1 MSDSTKNSNIEA
13 GGQNDPLVDS
23 LLRQFADTQGEA
35 NEDFLTNVERAIDE
49 SEIIVPIARSHKWK
63 KSLAWAGGIA
73 AVIAIGFSGWFSA
86 VKNEPPK
93 GWVSHSEYS
102 TGGKEIVHSVAAST
116 GRSEETNGFSTETNI
131 AFDDIRFSTKEDL
144 SFVHGA
150 KPGTELNL
158 SEVGKPT
165 GMILFGTNE
174 SKIDSMD
181 DFLEFTERRW
191 AITGE
196 NSSDRRATSIS
207 GLAPVDGNINVQ
219 AGADI
224 SMPGASTSDGSGNSS
239 PGYAQ
244 MGSGDYDSS
253 KRADSNVSGTG
264 SVINERESGRDAK
277 PAVIG
282 YRDSSSTRG
291 LNPTVTGVAV
301 SADKKGYDSFDY
313 ESGARMKTPTKSDAS
328 STAAKS
334 KSEFRNTQP
343 GHEGRS
349 AGKVTLTDSESKVL
363 VYGGRKS
370 DGLAVTVPP
379 PTSVAKPSN
388 TVVTAG
394 GRIALGVG
402 GNMNGPEGGP
412 NTVGD
417 SLDTSVDD
425 IAKKPAVA
433 SLIAPAQSKMMF
445 GQKEALPSQTS
456 LATTLGRSP
465 SHSTGVGIAPNPVE
479 SGSTRYGALID
490 NAWTSPLNDP
500 LSTFSIDVD
509 TASWTNV
516 RGMIRSGITADQI
529 PNDSVRIEEMIN
541 YFDWDYSQPK
551 GDHPFAFAVEEAACP
566 WNADNR
572 LLRVGIQGLEAPK
585 RKRPDANLVF
595 LLDVSGSMN
604 QSNKLPLVK
613 KAISILVEELD
624 ENDRVTMVVY
634 AGAEGVALPPTSG
647 RNQATISAALRKLN
661 AGGSTNGGAG
671 IKLAY
676 KLAAEQFIK
685 DGINRVILC
694 TDGDFNVGLTGNDEL
709 VKMVE
714 RKAKSGVFLSVCGFG
729 QDNLNDSML
738 EKITN
743 KGNGNYFFIDTPRE
757 ARKVFLK
764 DMMGTLLTIAK
775 DVKIQME
782 FNPAKVAAY
791 RLIGY
796 ANRRLNAE
804 DFENDKV
811 DAGEVGSGHS
821 VTALYEVIPVGSE
834 NDPRSKVT
842 SNLRYQKEV
851 APPKPEPKREI
862 IPSDELA
869 LLKLRYKR
877 PNEEVSILMEQAI
890 MPSGKNIKAASKDY
904 QFASAVAL
912 FGMIL
917 REHDSAKGQGI
928 GDVLKL
934 AEKGMGNDPHGYRAE
949 FVKMVR
955 KLKVAD
961 KE

>member
-1 MSDSTKNSNIEA
+1 MSDSTKNPNINA
-13 GGQNDPLVDS
+13 GGQSDPLVDS
-23 LLRQFADTQGEA
+23 ILRQFADTQGEA
-35 NEDFLTNVERAIDE
+35 DEDFLAQVESSIDE
-49 SEIIVPIARSHKWK
+49 SEIIVPIARSLKWR
-63 KSLAWAGGIA
+63 KSLAWASGIA
-73 AVIAIGFSGWFSA
+73 AVIAIGMGAWFTTVTYEKKYPGQPQIVA
-86 VKNEPPK
+86 T
-93 GWVSHSEYS
+93 VSDESLMEIETLGRPVRTSRAIVATSE
-102 TGGKEIVHSVAAST
+102 
-116 GRSEETNGFSTETNI
+116 
-131 AFDDIRFSTKEDL
+131 L
-144 SFVHGA
+144 SSNQ
-150 KPGTELNL
+150 P
-158 SEVGKPT
+158 SVGKPD
-165 GMILFGTNE
+165 E
-174 SKIDSMD
+174 SNSFIWSESEVTD
-181 DFLEFTERRW
+181 EGRIAFT
-191 AITGE
+191 A
-196 NSSDRRATSIS
+196 
-207 GLAPVDGNINVQ
+207 
-219 AGADI
+219 
-224 SMPGASTSDGSGNSS
+224 
-239 PGYAQ
+239 
-244 MGSGDYDSS
+244 
-253 KRADSNVSGTG
+253 GTG
-264 SVINERESGRDAK
+264 SKGKTLTPNDGYNGNHQGRGQAAPIMIDDTVNISGRMIRRELPISPGEEIDTAK
-277 PAVIG
+277 
-282 YRDSSSTRG
+282 
-291 LNPTVTGVAV
+291 VTY
-301 SADKKGYDSFDY
+301 KR
-313 ESGARMKTPTKSDAS
+313 E
-328 STAAKS
+328 AKS
-334 KSEFRNTQP
+334 ELRYTQRGYVDP
-343 GHEGRS
+343 
-349 AGKVTLTDSESKVL
+349 
-363 VYGGRKS
+363 KS
-370 DGLAVTVPP
+370 DGLGVSVPP
-379 PTSVAKPSN
+379 SKSMAKPST

-394 GRIALGVG
+394 GTIALGG
-402 GNMNGPEGGP
+402 GGKIR
-412 NTVGD
+412 D
-417 SLDTSVDD
+417 SLDTSIYE
-425 IAKKPAVA
+425 IAKEPAVVG
-433 SLIAPAQSKMMF
+433 LITAAPSKMMF
-445 GQKEALPSQTS
+445 GQKMDSPTQTS

-465 SHSTGVGIAPNPVE
+465 THPTGSTRTPNPVE
-479 SGSTRYGALID
+479 SRSTRYGSLID

-529 PNDSVRIEEMIN
+529 PNDAIRIEEMIN
-541 YFDWDYSQPK
+541 YFDWDYPQPK

-572 LLRVGIQGLEAPK
+572 LLRVGIQGMEAPK

-604 QSNKLPLVK
+604 QPNKLPLVK

-647 RNQATISAALRKLN
+647 RNQAAISAALRKLN

-676 KLAAEQFIK
+676 KLAAEQFVK

-834 NDPRSKVT
+834 NDPRSKIT

-877 PNEEVSILMEQAI
+877 PDGEVSIPMEQAI
-890 MPSGKNIKAASKDY
+890 MPSGKNFKAASNDY

-917 REHDSAKGQGI
+917 REHESVKGQGI
-928 GDVLKL
+928 SDVLEL

-949 FVKMVR
+949 FVKVVR